1 MFFSRGSRR
10 IHRSHRRSLPT
21 MALLL
26 WLCGASPAVARPE
39 GAGAPTPPPPPAAAP
54 ARALLPGVAGA
65 SPAGAWQGGQ
75 AAPTPPSPPAEEPA
89 AEPDYSVFEGDVIG
103 EIRVLNKTLFD
114 PNKPGENKLLFRMAN
129 RLHRTTRPGVIQ
141 QQVLMQPGD
150 TFSVEALEESE
161 RILRAKSYLY
171 EAEIRPIPAGEDRV
185 DLEVETRDV
194 WTLRGGASFSRA
206 GGENM
211 YGFNLEDSNFLGTGK
226 EITL

>member
-26 WLCGASPAVARPE
+26 WLCGASPAVA
-39 GAGAPTPPPPPAAAP
+39 
-54 ARALLPGVAGA
+54 
-65 SPAGAWQGGQ
+65 WQEEQ

-161 RILRAKSYLY
+161 RILRAKPYPS
-171 EAEIRPIPAGEDRV
+171 AAQARPIPAGE
-185 DLEVETRDV
+185 E
-194 WTLRGGASFSRA
+194 RGGLA
-206 GGENM
+206 
-211 YGFNLEDSNFLGTGK
+211 
-226 EITL
+226 